1 MNYRDASATAEFL
14 KARDLL
20 LHRRDDYEAAYAQF
34 AWPRLETFNWA
45 LDWFDRIA
53 VDNRQPA
60 LIVVDDDGPVT
71 VSYAELSERSN
82 RVANWLRRQGVGRGD
97 RLLLM
102 LDNQVATWEILLAAM
117 KLAAVVL
124 PTYLTAAAADLADR
138 MHRGRVRHVITSSA
152 RTDAFAALPAGV
164 TRICVGD
171 ETPGWLSYRDAY
183 AEPAVFR
190 PDALTRADDLL
201 FLYFT
206 SGTTS
211 RPKLVAHT
219 HTSYPVGHL
228 SGMYWNGLLPGD
240 VHLNVSAPGWAKHAW
255 SSFFGP
261 FNAGATVL
269 SVNTGGSATALLDA
283 LVVHRVTSFCAPP
296 TVWRLLIQQEL
307 ARWPVTVREVCSVG
321 EPLNAE
327 VIERVRQAWGR
338 TVRDGYGQ
346 SETTAQ
352 IGNPPGFPLRP
363 GAMGVPLPGYHIALV
378 DPRGGG
384 LASEGEICVDLS
396 RRPVGVMTGYLD
408 DPEKNAATFAG
419 GYYHTGDIA
428 YRDEAGYLTYVGR
441 TDDVFKSYDHRISPF
456 ELESLLIEHEA
467 VAEAAIVPSPDPVG
481 LVVPKAYVALR
492 AGSAPSA
499 ETARSILTYA
509 RENLAPHQWIRMVEF
524 ATLPK
529 TSSGKIRRAELR
541 SREQDRD
548 GEHRARLSRSEY
560 LAEELFADDRSA
572 PTAPGL

>member
-1 MNYRDASATAEFL
+1 MDYRNAAATAEFL

-20 LHRRDDYEAAYAQF
+20 LNLRDDYEAAYAQF
-34 AWPRLETFNWA
+34 TWPQLETFNWA

-60 LIVVDDDGPVT
+60 LIVAGDNWPVT

-82 RVANWLRRQGVGRGD
+82 RVANWLRRHGVRRGD
-97 RLLLM
+97 RVLLM

-117 KLAAVVL
+117 KLGAVVL
-124 PTYLTAAAADLADR
+124 PTYLSASAADLADR
-138 MHRGRVRHVITSSA
+138 MQRGRVRHVITTSA
-152 RTDAFAALPAGV
+152 RTDAFASVPAEV
-164 TRICVGD
+164 TRFCVGD
-171 ETPGWLSYRDAY
+171 ETAGWLCYDDAY
-183 AEPAVFR
+183 AEEAVFR
-190 PDALTRADDLL
+190 PDAPTRGDELL

-269 SVNTGGSATALLDA
+269 SVNTGGSPTALLDA
-283 LVVHRVTSFCAPP
+283 LVVHQVNSFCAPP

-327 VIERVRQAWGR
+327 VIEQVRQAWGR

-363 GAMGVPLPGYHIALV
+363 GAMGVPLPGYDIALV
-378 DPRGGG
+378 DPQTGRPD
-384 LASEGEICVDLS
+384 SEGEICVDLS

-408 DPEKNAATFAG
+408 DPEKNAATFAN

-428 YRDEAGYLTYVGR
+428 FRDADGYLTYIGR
-441 TDDVFKSYDHRISPF
+441 NDDVFKSYDHRISPF
-456 ELESLLIEHEA
+456 ELESLLIEHDA

-481 LVVPKAYVALR
+481 LVVPKAYVTLR
-492 AGSAPSA
+492 AGMQPSA
-499 ETARSILTYA
+499 ETARSILSYA

-524 ATLPK
+524 AALPK
-529 TSSGKIRRAELR
+529 TTSGKIRRAELR
-541 SREQDRD
+541 SQEQRR
-548 GEHRARLSRSEY
+548 GEEEPVPLPRSEY
-560 LAEELFADDRSA
+560 RAEDLFADDQSV